1 MAGVPVLNFGASGN
15 FGPLQELLI
24 YEEFKYLPHQGLI
37 IYVLPDNDFT
47 DNDLEVWRNKNQ
59 LVIALISANRRSFDP
74 ILFPCSSTKK

>member
-1 MAGVPVLNFGASGN
+1 MKDKTSERLIEEWLGVPVLNFGASGN

-24 YEEFKYLPHQGLI
+24 YEEFKHLPHQGLI

-59 LVIALISANRRSFDP
+59 TAIALISANLE
-74 ILFPCSSTKK
+74 IL